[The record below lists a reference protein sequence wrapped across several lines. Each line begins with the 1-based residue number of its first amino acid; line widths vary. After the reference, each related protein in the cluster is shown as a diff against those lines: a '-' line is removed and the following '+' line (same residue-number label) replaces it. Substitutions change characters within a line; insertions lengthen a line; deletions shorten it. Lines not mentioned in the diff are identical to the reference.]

1 MSAEINPESPDGV
14 ADDTP
19 KVYCKEDDDG
29 LNTDDDLDPIKEDL
43 VGEAT
48 ALPASPGKS
57 DGDEKAEKKPVSLY
71 PAELTANLFG
81 AHSLFNSGLASM
93 LSPYGA
99 GLNPYSSLY
108 STASHPEVEK
118 AGLLPGQFGG
128 LPNPFSPWANPY
140 GAAAAAGAAALG
152 GLRYPFAAGLRPQ
165 LPHMGANSPF
175 NPQHVASTA
184 AKAAEEKRVQ
194 LEQKKREKNS
204 KPHIKKPLNAFM
216 LYMKEQRAKVVSECT
231 LKESAAINQI
241 LGRKW
246 HALSKEE
253 QQKYYEMARKEREK
267 HMVLYPG
274 WSARDNYGKRK
285 KTKDTPPN
293 GQMVEDYPNND
304 GGSAKKCRAV
314 YGLEAQ
320 HLWCAPCRRKKK
332 CVRYPEGENFPPSN
346 DPNASLLGAGSPLAL
361 AHGMLQNSP
370 LSPQFGQGSPTSFMS
385 HSPLALMHDQQTLA
399 AHLHSMSQFNQGM
412 RGPLSAGAPH
422 MSTLSHFQNL
432 ANQSSG
438 KLSPNEQL
446 NEQLNRHTPQSDEH
460 SAGSG
465 SVGAGPRIG
474 TLHVAE
480 VKLEEADDQLSP
492 CVSPEPE
499 EPSMKKMRM
508 DTNGKIAGLNRSSIA
523 T

>member
-128 LPNPFSPWANPY
+128 LPNPFSPWTNPY

-285 KTKDTPPN
+285 KTK
-293 GQMVEDYPNND
+293 
-304 GGSAKKCRAV
+304 
-314 YGLEAQ
+314 
-320 HLWCAPCRRKKK
+320 
-332 CVRYPEGENFPPSN
+332 EGF
-346 DPNASLLGAGSPLAL
+346 
-361 AHGMLQNSP
+361 
-370 LSPQFGQGSPTSFMS
+370 
-385 HSPLALMHDQQTLA
+385 
-399 AHLHSMSQFNQGM
+399 
-412 RGPLSAGAPH
+412 
-422 MSTLSHFQNL
+422 
-432 ANQSSG
+432 
-438 KLSPNEQL
+438 
-446 NEQLNRHTPQSDEH
+446 
-460 SAGSG
+460 
-465 SVGAGPRIG
+465 I
-474 TLHVAE
+474 
-480 VKLEEADDQLSP
+480 
-492 CVSPEPE
+492 
-499 EPSMKKMRM
+499 
-508 DTNGKIAGLNRSSIA
+508 
-523 T
+523 